1 MSWSVTGKDLPI
13 RNSRHKDEGIAV
25 DSELVKKAEA
35 IARRAHDGQVDK
47 AGAAYIDHPRRV
59 AERAAVLAGPE
70 WRADA
75 AAAAWLHD
83 VVEDTS
89 ITLNDLAAAGI
100 PQRVLEAVELVTKT
114 EGVTA
119 EQYFAGIR
127 GHAVARVV
135 KLADLIDNT
144 DPTRIRKLSRETRER
159 LSEKYTRSAQ
169 LLLGVSDV

>member
-1 MSWSVTGKDLPI
+1 
-13 RNSRHKDEGIAV
+13 V
-25 DSELVKKAEA
+25 DSELVETAEA

-59 AERAAVLAGPE
+59 AERAAVIAGPE
-70 WRADA
+70 VRADA

-89 ITLNDLAAAGI
+89 ITLDELAAAGM
-100 PQRVLEAVELVTKT
+100 PPRVLEAVELVTKV
-114 EGVTA
+114 EGMSV
-119 EQYFAGIR
+119 EQYFARIR

-144 DPTRIRKLSRETRER
+144 DPARIRKLDSKTRDR
-159 LSEKYTRSAQ
+159 LSGKYARSMQ
-169 LLLGVSDV
+169 LLLGVGDV